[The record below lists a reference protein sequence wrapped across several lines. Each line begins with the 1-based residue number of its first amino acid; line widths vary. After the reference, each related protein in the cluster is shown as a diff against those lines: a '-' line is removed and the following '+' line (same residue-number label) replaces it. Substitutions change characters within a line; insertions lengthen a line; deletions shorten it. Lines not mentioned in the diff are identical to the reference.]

1 MRCHWNL
8 ESFCPFAS
16 FQLWRL
22 GGTCKQNPK
31 ESLATGITVLSDYS
45 VPLTVILACFE
56 VYFVLCPRSERD
68 YFFLL
73 SGG

>member
-1 MRCHWNL
+1 MQCHWDL

-22 GGTCKQNPK
+22 GETCKQNLK
-31 ESLATGITVLSDYS
+31 KSLTTGISVLSDY
-45 VPLTVILACFE
+45 
-56 VYFVLCPRSERD
+56 YFVLCPRSERD
-68 YFFLL
+68 YFFLS